1 MRMAKLWN
9 EVVDGRP
16 RLDPDLTRTDD
27 QGLITR
33 VAGYLN
39 GGVAVLRAPAL
50 MDDHLDETR
59 RACVPMVY
67 LTDGE
72 WVWSGEHRYYLQRY
86 GILPEADF
94 LRQMES
100 HDYRPP
106 AVTQTGQRSALELL
120 TSE

>member
-1 MRMAKLWN
+1 MRMAKLWS

-27 QGLITR
+27 RGLIAR
-33 VAGYLN
+33 VAGYLD
-39 GGVAVLRAPAL
+39 GGVAVLRAPTL

-59 RACVPMVY
+59 TRCVPMIY

-94 LRQMES
+94 LRQMEN
-100 HDYRPP
+100 HEYRTPT
-106 AVTQTGQRSALELL
+106 VTEAGQRSALELL
-120 TSE
+120 TAE

>member
-1 MRMAKLWN
+1 MAKLWS

-27 QGLITR
+27 RGLIAR
-33 VAGYLN
+33 VAGYLD

-50 MDDHLDETR
+50 MDDHLDEMR
-59 RACVPMVY
+59 KACVPMVY

-72 WVWSGEHRYYLQRY
+72 WVWSDEHRYYLQRY

-94 LRQMES
+94 LQQMEN
-100 HDYRPP
+100 HEYRTP
-106 AVTQTGQRSALELL
+106 AVTEAGQQSALELL
-120 TSE
+120 TAE